1 MLQASVTSLTR
12 DKCSLSWT
20 SEFFLPTVSGLKY
33 THPSVCLTLSLSLPA
48 SLFLLEKTGW
58 AKPRPCNLRP
68 DFHWKQMLSIRC
80 KDRLMFSK
88 AYNNKPRG
96 LSHASWGN
104 RSERPEYQLRS
115 WLSERVGE
123 RVSERVSEWA
133 SEWVQRESGRG
144 GRHAREEVR
153 NREKHGERE
162 NSRGDGGGTQW
173 VIKVWMLRKN
183 RVCCLAHSL
192 CLAVL
197 YITVCVFLSLTFI
210 QQGTLSE

>member
-12 DKCSLSWT
+12 DKYSLSWT

-123 RVSERVSEWA
+123 WM
-133 SEWVQRESGRG
+133 SEWVSAAREWARREARERRGEKSWEAWGEAGERKVKG
-144 GRHAREEVR
+144 GRRRHTMGNKSVDAQKKQGVLPCTLAVSCSTL
-153 NREKHGERE
+153 HY
-162 NSRGDGGGTQW
+162 
-173 VIKVWMLRKN
+173 
-183 RVCCLAHSL
+183 RVCFFIFNLHSSGN
-192 CLAVL
+192 
-197 YITVCVFLSLTFI
+197 T
-210 QQGTLSE
+210 